1 MQPIAFH
8 AVNAITIIISHFDY
22 IDQTVNV
29 RELLHNSCL
38 QKRAYL
44 VAACTICFLLS
55 VSVLTCVLEDTIY
68 SCLQCLIIVLHCTKD
83 PLSFVR
89 YLSLF
94 ISFEMYSLSLCCV
107 TALACV
113 CRVYIRGYLL
123 T

>member
-1 MQPIAFH
+1 MYASCC
-8 AVNAITIIISHFDY
+8 ITLIY
-22 IDQTVNV
+22 
-29 RELLHNSCL
+29 SCL